1 MIRAVGQCACA
12 EDARGNGG
20 AGVAGRSVPRW
31 RDEAGA
37 GIHSED
43 VTPSLRLFV
52 AFVVDV
58 VGPAA
63 ETSLDRV
70 ELRGSDAVGRN
81 LCRADA
87 VCSAQT
93 LCKESYVEACVA
105 FLKEFDE
112 ARIAD
117 RSGGADR
124 IDVEIVA
131 GVAPGVQGAEF
142 VADGVLDVEN
152 GANAEAD
159 RRVGAPVD
167 SEINAE
173 WRPVWWGDGELAEE
187 ELARSTVT
195 S

>member
-1 MIRAVGQCACA
+1 M
-12 EDARGNGG
+12 
-20 AGVAGRSVPRW
+20 
-31 RDEAGA
+31 
-37 GIHSED
+37 
-43 VTPSLRLFV
+43 
-52 AFVVDV
+52 
-58 VGPAA
+58 
-63 ETSLDRV
+63 
-70 ELRGSDAVGRN
+70 
-81 LCRADA
+81 
-87 VCSAQT
+87 CSAQT

-142 VADGVLDVEN
+142 VADGVLNVKN

-159 RRVGAPVD
+159 RCVGTPVD

-173 WRPVWWGDGELAEE
+173 WCPVWWCDG
-187 ELARSTVT
+187 
-195 S
+195 

>member
-1 MIRAVGQCACA
+1 M
-12 EDARGNGG
+12 
-20 AGVAGRSVPRW
+20 
-31 RDEAGA
+31 
-37 GIHSED
+37 
-43 VTPSLRLFV
+43 
-52 AFVVDV
+52 
-58 VGPAA
+58 
-63 ETSLDRV
+63 
-70 ELRGSDAVGRN
+70 
-81 LCRADA
+81 
-87 VCSAQT
+87 CSAQT

-112 ARIAD
+112 ACIAD

-173 WRPVWWGDGELAEE
+173 WRPVWWGDGGVVRKL
-187 ELARSTVT
+187 LTVCLCGFCPGRLV
-195 S
+195 

>member
-1 MIRAVGQCACA
+1 M
-12 EDARGNGG
+12 
-20 AGVAGRSVPRW
+20 
-31 RDEAGA
+31 A

-52 AFVVDV
+52 AFIVDV

-81 LCRADA
+81 LCQADA

-93 LCKESYVEACVA
+93 FCKESYVEACVA

-112 ARIAD
+112 ACIAD

-124 IDVEIVA
+124 IDVQIVA
-131 GVAPGVQGAEF
+131 WVAPGVQGAEF
-142 VADGVLDVEN
+142 VADGVLNVKY

-187 ELARSTVT
+187 ELTRSTVT